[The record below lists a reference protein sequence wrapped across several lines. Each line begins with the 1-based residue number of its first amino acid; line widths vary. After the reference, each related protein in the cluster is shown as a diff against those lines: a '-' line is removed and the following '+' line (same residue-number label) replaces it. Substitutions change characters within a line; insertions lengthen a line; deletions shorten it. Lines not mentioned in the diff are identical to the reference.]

1 MAAASDLPLTPAP
14 AVPAPV
20 SEPVKPVAAKA
31 PVSKTPVV
39 PATKAAEPKSAEPK
53 AAEPKAIK
61 PASKAAKV
69 APAPVSPPVAAK
81 VVKAAQPVATKSVAA
96 KPAVAKPVA
105 AKAAKAPVAKPA
117 MISPTIPSPAATG
130 SSPLPSRKDKTMT
143 TTAFDM
149 TSAFKT
155 AFEDLTGKAKTVYE
169 KSSSAMTEANDF
181 AKGNVEAVV
190 ESSKI
195 LATGLQEMGTAVVEE
210 SRTAFETMTA
220 EVKSL
225 AAAKSPTEF
234 FQLQSALLRKHFDAA
249 VAQTSKSTEAMLKLA
264 NESMAPISNR
274 VTIAVE
280 KVSKVA

>member
-1 MAAASDLPLTPAP
+1 MAS
-14 AVPAPV
+14 
-20 SEPVKPVAAKA
+20 
-31 PVSKTPVV
+31 
-39 PATKAAEPKSAEPK
+39 
-53 AAEPKAIK
+53 
-61 PASKAAKV
+61 
-69 APAPVSPPVAAK
+69 
-81 VVKAAQPVATKSVAA
+81 
-96 KPAVAKPVA
+96 
-105 AKAAKAPVAKPA
+105 
-117 MISPTIPSPAATG
+117 
-130 SSPLPSRKDKTMT
+130 
-143 TTAFDM
+143 TAFDM

-155 AFEDLTGKAKTVYE
+155 AFEDMSEKAKTVYE
-169 KSSSAMTEANDF
+169 KSTSTLTEANEF

-195 LATGLQEMGTAVVEE
+195 LASGLQEMGTTVVEE
-210 SRTAFETMTA
+210 SRSAFETMTA

-264 NESMAPISNR
+264 NDSMAPISNR

>member
-1 MAAASDLPLTPAP
+1 MAAESDQPLKSAP
-14 AVPAPV
+14 AVEMAVAEPSAVKPAPV
-20 SEPVKPVAAKA
+20 EL
-31 PVSKTPVV
+31 
-39 PATKAAEPKSAEPK
+39 
-53 AAEPKAIK
+53 
-61 PASKAAKV
+61 KV
-69 APAPVSPPVAAK
+69 APATASSPAPRKAKSVKPAPAPAPVVAPAAVKPTKAKPAKVAAAK
-81 VVKAAQPVATKSVAA
+81 PVKAKAA
-96 KPAVAKPVA
+96 KPARTVKT
-105 AKAAKAPVAKPA
+105 
-117 MISPTIPSPAATG
+117 SPTIPSQAATG
-130 SSPLPSRKDKTMT
+130 SSPLPSSKDKTMAS
-143 TTAFDM
+143 TAFDM
-149 TSAFKT
+149 TTAFKT
-155 AFEDLTGKAKTVYE
+155 AFEDMSVKAKAAYE
-169 KSSSAMTEANDF
+169 KSTSAMTDVNEF

-195 LATGLQEMGTAVVEE
+195 LASGLQEMGTTVVEE
-210 SRTAFETMTA
+210 SRSAFETMTA